1 MDANLLH
8 ISYEGNALEDPW
20 QEAEDSMWTRS
31 VDPVDAPNTPEY
43 IEVEFEEGNAVAL
56 NGERLSPAVMLTK
69 LNELGGKHGTL
80 PRPRPAVC
88 ALRTGPTAVH
98 VDSRDRPD
106 TAVAV
111 TRRHGDL
118 DSCLRAITVTRFALL
133 GPCSQWHTPSPQ
145 SLLLF
150 RS

>member
-80 PRPRPAVC
+80 PRPRPAARDYSY
-88 ALRTGPTAVH
+88 ALCSVGAVLS
-98 VDSRDRPD
+98 VAY
-106 TAVAV
+106 AVAPIAAV
-111 TRRHGDL
+111 ISQLMWTYKGS
-118 DSCLRAITVTRFALL
+118 DSVARQ
-133 GPCSQWHTPSPQ
+133 G
-145 SLLLF
+145 
-150 RS
+150 